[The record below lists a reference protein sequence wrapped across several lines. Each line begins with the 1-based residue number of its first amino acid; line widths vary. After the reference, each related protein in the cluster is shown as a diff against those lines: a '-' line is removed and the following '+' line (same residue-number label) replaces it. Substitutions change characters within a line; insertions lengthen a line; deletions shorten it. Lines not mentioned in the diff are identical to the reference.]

1 MNENFIAILIVLVY
15 FSPVFYQLIIVIRES
30 KKGNNIPLKKLL
42 KFLKYSFL
50 ILLPLAIVFGVLSH
64 TNFLNYEKPL
74 SYDKYDEITFK
85 NFRGLEFFK
94 KSLYGSEYF
103 AYVVVTIDSEIE
115 DDFIE
120 VQALFHPSRS
130 YVYNSHSNSVEL
142 LTHEK
147 YHFKITEL
155 FARRAREE
163 LSKLNSFSS
172 DKINAIVDQARS
184 DERSFQKEYDYDTF
198 HSYVYSEQ
206 KKYQK
211 EVDSLLSLLSEFK
224 NSKIS
229 IDDKD

>member
-1 MNENFIAILIVLVY
+1 MNDILLAILIVLVY
-15 FSPVFYQLIIVIRES
+15 FSPVLYQLVIVIKET
-30 KKGNNIPLKKLL
+30 KKGNRIPLKKLL

-50 ILLPLAIVFGVLSH
+50 ILFPLLVVFVILSH

-74 SYDKYDEITFK
+74 TYDKFDDITFE

-94 KSLYGSEYF
+94 KSLYGSERF
-103 AYVVVTIDSEIE
+103 AYVVVTIDAEIDE
-115 DDFIE
+115 NSVV

-130 YVYNSHSNSVEL
+130 FVYNAHSNSEEL

-155 FARRAREE
+155 FARRARQKV
-163 LSKLNSFSS
+163 SKLSSFSS
-172 DKINAIVDQARS
+172 DKIKTIVDQARKE
-184 DERSFQKEYDYDTF
+184 ERSFQKKYDFDTF

-211 EVDSLLSLLSEFK
+211 EVDSLVSLLSEFENPKITIDGK
-224 NSKIS
+224 N
-229 IDDKD
+229 